1 MSIDTEDFRT
11 LNRCLDDAIAW
22 AVAEYA
28 NQERAPEFTTE
39 QGAGVGAS

>member
-1 MSIDTEDFRT
+1 MSIDTEDFRN
-11 LNRCLDDAIAW
+11 LNRCVDDALAW

-28 NQERAPEFTTE
+28 NQERAE